1 MKTRPSKKKSF
12 YKHVKDELRQEL
24 TAWYVLIR
32 TEWVLILIL
41 IAALFALAT
50 YAKPFPSREVTL
62 IVGQKGGSF
71 DYLSQHFDKFF
82 KEHGVTL
89 KTFYTDGA
97 QQSLEEMVKQPDL
110 QAAFVLGGST
120 RPGEIRDIV
129 SLGSIEYEP
138 LWFFYRG
145 PEYTGDMV
153 FEHFSKKVVSIGS
166 PGSGTQR
173 IVREIVEL
181 RGGFLDEKNIV
192 QYRNAVATEKL
203 LSGEIDAAIMVEGF
217 TSPNVQKLLA
227 DPNIQLFDFT
237 LAAALVKQIPY
248 LQEVI
253 IPRGSLNFKTIYP
266 HKDIRMVATTM
277 TLLVEKDL
285 HPALQLLFLMA
296 ADSLGDARDLF
307 FAKPDEFPAYMDHAV
322 PLSPIAKE
330 FFRFGSPRGLKY
342 FPFWVVSFFERM
354 WFLLLAVV
362 AVGYPLYRLLPN
374 YRNIHSKIEITG
386 AYQNIREAEDRVRAA
401 KTAEEIQAE
410 ILSIEQLEK
419 DLTEMWIPI
428 DNMSSYYSLVSALS
442 TVQKLARER
451 ADELS
456 KL

>member
-1 MKTRPSKKKSF
+1 MKTRQIKKKSF
-12 YKHVKDELRQEL
+12 YKHVKDELQQEL

-50 YAKPFPSREVTL
+50 YAKPFPPKEVTL

-71 DYLSQHFDKFF
+71 DYLSQHFTKFF
-82 KEHGVTL
+82 KDHGVEL

-97 QQSLEEMVKQPDL
+97 QQSLEEMVKQPNL

-120 RPGEIRDIV
+120 RETEIRDIV

-145 PEYTGDMV
+145 PEFTGDKV
-153 FEHFSKKVVSIGS
+153 FEHFSKERVSIGS

-173 IVREIVEL
+173 IVREIVKL
-181 RGGFLDEKNIV
+181 RGGFLDENNIYQYKNSI
-192 QYRNAVATEKL
+192 ATDKL

-227 DPNIQLFDFT
+227 DPNIRLFDFK

-248 LQEVI
+248 LDVVT
-253 IPRGSLNFKTIYP
+253 IPRGALNFKTIYP
-266 HKDIRMVATTM
+266 NQDIRMVATTM

-285 HPALQLLFLMA
+285 HPAIQLLFLMA
-296 ADSLGDARDLF
+296 ADTLGDARDLF
-307 FAKPDEFPAYMDHAV
+307 FAKPDEFPAYIDHAV
-322 PLSPIAKE
+322 PLSPVAKE
-330 FFRFGSPRGLKY
+330 FFRFGSPYGLKF
-342 FPFWVVSFFERM
+342 FPYWVVSFFERM
-354 WFLLLAVV
+354 WLLLVAII

-374 YRNIHSKIEITG
+374 YRNVHSKIEITG

-401 KTAEEIQAE
+401 KTSEQIQAE
-410 ILSIEQLEK
+410 ILVLNQLDK

-451 ADELS
+451 ADLLS
-456 KL
+456 KV

>member
-1 MKTRPSKKKSF
+1 MKTRALKKKSF
-12 YKHVKDELRQEL
+12 YKHIKDELHQEL

-32 TEWVLILIL
+32 TEWVLILVL
-41 IAALFALAT
+41 IAALFGLAT
-50 YAKPFPSREVTL
+50 YAKPFPPKEVTL

-71 DYLSQHFDKFF
+71 DYLSQHFTKFF
-82 KEHGVTL
+82 KEHGVEL

-120 RPGEIRDIV
+120 RETEIRDIV

-145 PEYTGDMV
+145 PEFTGDAV
-153 FEHFSKKVVSIGS
+153 FEHFSKKRVSIGS

-173 IVREIVEL
+173 IVREIVKL
-181 RGGFLDEKNIV
+181 RGGFLEEKNIF
-192 QYRNAVATEKL
+192 QYKNAVATDKL

-227 DPNIQLFDFT
+227 DPNIRLFDFK

-248 LQEVI
+248 LDVVT
-253 IPRGSLNFKTIYP
+253 IPRGALNFKTIYP
-266 HKDIRMVATTM
+266 DHDIRMVATTM

-285 HPALQLLFLMA
+285 HPAIQLLFLMA
-296 ADSLGDARDLF
+296 ADTLGDARDLF
-307 FAKPDEFPAYMDHAV
+307 FAKPDEFPSYTDHAV
-322 PLSPIAKE
+322 PLSPVAKE
-330 FFRFGSPRGLKY
+330 FFRFGSPYGLKF
-342 FPFWVVSFFERM
+342 FPYWVVSFFERM
-354 WFLLLAVV
+354 WLLLLAII

-386 AYQNIREAEDRVRAA
+386 AYQNIRETEDRIRAS
-401 KTAEEIQAE
+401 KTSEDIQAE
-410 ILSIEQLEK
+410 LVALEQLEK

-451 ADELS
+451 ADLLS
-456 KL
+456 KI